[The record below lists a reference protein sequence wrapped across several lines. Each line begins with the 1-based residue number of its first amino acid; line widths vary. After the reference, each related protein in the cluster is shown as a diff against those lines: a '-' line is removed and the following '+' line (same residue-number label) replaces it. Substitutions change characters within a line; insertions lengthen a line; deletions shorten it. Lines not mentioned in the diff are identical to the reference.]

1 MAFGLD
7 NVGGCCHTEYINKT
21 TVAGSPPLTVRKQT
35 MNTPAIGEA
44 YTTAKS
50 GVSGVVQEVV
60 ANANGTFRIRLDVNG
75 QERWTTLK
83 K

>member
-1 MAFGLD
+1 
-7 NVGGCCHTEYINKT
+7 
-21 TVAGSPPLTVRKQT
+21 

-50 GVSGVVQEVV
+50 GVSGIVQEVIQ
-60 ANANGTFRIRLDVNG
+60 NANGTFRIRLDVDG
-75 QERWTTLK
+75 SERWTTLK

>member
-1 MAFGLD
+1 
-7 NVGGCCHTEYINKT
+7 
-21 TVAGSPPLTVRKQT
+21 

-44 YTTAKS
+44 YTTQKS
-50 GVSGVVQEVV
+50 GVSGIVQEVV
-60 ANANGTFRIRLDVNG
+60 ANQNGTFRIRLDVNG

>member
-1 MAFGLD
+1 
-7 NVGGCCHTEYINKT
+7 
-21 TVAGSPPLTVRKQT
+21 

-50 GVSGVVQEVV
+50 GVSGVVQEVI

-75 QERWTTLK
+75 QERWTTLTK
-83 K
+83 